1 MHISTCQQPAL
12 KDTRHKENFSD
23 PVTHIIQVASKEIYP
38 LPREVGRYFGGPKY
52 KITPKVHDRISKATE
67 AVAGLV
73 SPLVGY
79 SVYPVDLLEKEN
91 KLLLPKG
98 VALDFPA
105 EAAALQARYLAGC
118 IATLGPALDSAC
130 RELTDKGQFYQ
141 SMLLDAV
148 GIAMLDRLGQT
159 SRDLLNRQAQQMG
172 LFAGCR
178 FGPGLNGM
186 PLEGQALLFSLTAA
200 QTMGVCLN
208 ESFIMEPVKS
218 VSFFMTFSADENHD
232 QCRPKCRQCTMP
244 DCQFRTAA

>member
-1 MHISTCQQPAL
+1 MNTCKQPAL

-23 PVTHIIQVASKEIYP
+23 PTTRIIQVASKELYP

-52 KITPKVHDRISKATE
+52 KITPKVHDRISKATD
-67 AVAGLV
+67 AVAGLA

-79 SVYPVDLLEKEN
+79 AVHPVAPLEKEN

-105 EAAALQARYLAGC
+105 EITDLQTRYLATC
-118 IATLGPALDSAC
+118 IATLGPALDLAC
-130 RELTDKGQFYQ
+130 RELTDEGQFYQ
-141 SMLLDAV
+141 SMLMDAV
-148 GIAMLDRLGQT
+148 GIAMLDRLGHT

-186 PLEGQALLFSLTAA
+186 SLEGQALLFTLTDA
-200 QTMGVCLN
+200 QAMGVCLN

-218 VSFFMTFSADENHD
+218 VSFFMTFSSDENRDH
-232 QCRPKCRQCTMP
+232 CRHKCRQCTMP